1 MSQYLPKAW
10 REAGTKPTAVT
21 AAPTH
26 GSTEVNARVNMSED
40 IVGMGYCPVCQ
51 KPMTSGFVANGH
63 PVQVC
68 LNDRIALPLPN
79 TQPQPQA
86 PGGDIPI

>member
-10 REAGTKPTAVT
+10 RDAGSKPQAVT
-21 AAPTH
+21 AAPSEPT
-26 GSTEVNARVNMSED
+26 TVTARVNMSED
-40 IVGMGYCPVCQ
+40 IVGLGYCPVCQ

-68 LNDRIALPLPN
+68 LQDRIALPLPN
-79 TQPQPQA
+79 TVQPQQSQ
-86 PGGDIPI
+86 GGDVPI